1 MKRNLIATTALA
13 AVLAFGAAA
22 QAETDAELIARA
34 RGIHDRVI
42 TVDTHVDI
50 PANYGTDAY
59 DPMKPGPRGQQVH
72 LPTQFEGGLDATFL
86 IVFVGQGEMNVQG
99 YSKALSDAMIKFS
112 AIHKVTSQMYPDKVE
127 LALTAADAR
136 RIDAAGKKVAL
147 IGIENGYPMG
157 EEIDLL
163 DVFYDYGARYFG
175 HTHIGHNQLG
185 DSSMMLSRDLTKPV
199 EPLHGGL
206 SALGKQAVKRCNELG
221 IMNDVSH
228 AGKQTALDIARLS
241 KAPVIAS
248 HSGVKGVFDHP
259 RNLSDDELLAIKKS
273 NGVAQMVA
281 FDTYLRAVPAAK
293 TAATQALW
301 KEMGITDF
309 ADLGKLN
316 PEQLKTYRAKTDEIE
331 LKYPK
336 AGVKDLADHI
346 DYTVKL
352 IGIDHVGIAS
362 DFNGG
367 GGITGWNSAG
377 ETFNV
382 TLELVKRGYTEEQVD
397 KIWGG
402 NLLRV
407 LTDVEKYAAKTKY
420 NRKRGKA

>member
-1 MKRNLIATTALA
+1 MRTFKSLLLA
-13 AVLAFGAAA
+13 GGILWSGAAL
-22 QAETDAELIARA
+22 AETDAELVARA
-34 RGIHDRVI
+34 RGIHERVI
-42 TVDTHVDI
+42 AVDTHVDI
-50 PANYGTDAY
+50 PPNYGSEAY

-72 LPTQFEGGLDATFL
+72 LPTQIEGGLDATFL
-86 IVFVGQGEMNVQG
+86 IVFVGQGDLGVQG

-112 AIHKVTSQMYPDKVE
+112 AIHKVTAQMYPDKWE
-127 LALTAADAR
+127 LALTADDVR
-136 RIDAAGKKVAL
+136 RISAAGKKVAL

-185 DSSMMLSRDLTKPV
+185 DSSMDLSRQLTDPK
-199 EPLHGGL
+199 PLHGGL
-206 SALGKQAVKRCNELG
+206 SALGRAAVKRCNELG

-228 AGKQTALDIARLS
+228 AGKQTALDIIAAS

-259 RNLSDDELLAIKKS
+259 RNMSDDELRAIKKN

-281 FDTYLRAVPAAK
+281 FDTYLRAVPKGKTDA
-293 TAATQALW
+293 TAALW
-301 KEMGITDF
+301 AELGVKDF
-309 ADLGKLN
+309 ADLGKLS
-316 PEQLKTYRAKTDEIE
+316 PEQMKTYRARTDEIE
-331 LKYPK
+331 LQFPK
-336 AGVKDLADHI
+336 AGVKDLVDHI

-367 GGITGWNSAG
+367 GGILGWSGAG

-382 TLELVKRGYTEEQVD
+382 TLELVKRGYTEAQVE

-407 LTDVEKYAAKTKY
+407 MADVEKVAAKTGY
-420 NRKRGKA
+420 NKKRKKT

>member
-1 MKRNLIATTALA
+1 MKNFKALLLTSAILFSGTAW
-13 AVLAFGAAA
+13 
-22 QAETDAELIARA
+22 AETDADLVARA

-50 PANYGTDAY
+50 PPDYGSAAY

-72 LPTQFEGGLDATFL
+72 IPTQIEGGLDATFL
-86 IVFVGQGEMNVQG
+86 IVYVGQGELDTVG
-99 YSKALSDAMIKFS
+99 YASALSDAMIKFA
-112 AIHKVTSQMYPDKVE
+112 AIHKVADKMYPDKIE
-127 LALTAADAR
+127 LAYTAGDVR
-136 RIDAAGKKVAL
+136 RISAAGKKVAL
-147 IGIENGYPMG
+147 IGIENGYPIG
-157 EEIDLL
+157 EDIDLIDL
-163 DVFYDYGARYFG
+163 FYDYGGRYFG

-185 DSSMMLSRDLTKPV
+185 DSSMDMSRNLTAPPK
-199 EPLHGGL
+199 PLHGGL
-206 SALGKQAVKRCNELG
+206 SALGKLAVKRCNQVG
-221 IMNDVSH
+221 IMNDISH
-228 AGKQTALDIARLS
+228 AGKQTALDIIAAS

-259 RNLSDDELLAIKKS
+259 RNLSDDELLALKKN

-281 FDTYLRAVPAAK
+281 FDTYLRAVPKAK
-293 TAATQALW
+293 TEALAALREEYGI
-301 KEMGITDF
+301 KEMQDV
-309 ADLGKLN
+309 AKLT
-316 PEQLKTYRAKTDEIE
+316 PDQLKAYRAKGDEIE
-331 LKYPK
+331 LKWPK

-352 IGIDHVGIAS
+352 IGIDHVGISS

-367 GGITGWNSAG
+367 GGIAGWNSAS

-382 TLELVKRGYTEEQVD
+382 TLELVKRGYTEEQVA

-407 LTDVEKYAAKTKY
+407 MADVEKYAAKTGY
-420 NRKRGKA
+420 NKKRGKS

>member
-1 MKRNLIATTALA
+1 MRTFKSFLLA
-13 AVLAFGAAA
+13 GTILWCGAAL
-22 QAETDAELIARA
+22 AETDAEFIARA
-34 RGIHDRVI
+34 RAIHERVI
-42 TVDTHVDI
+42 AVDTHVDI

-72 LPTQFEGGLDATFL
+72 LPTQVEGGLDATFL
-86 IVFVGQGEMNVQG
+86 IVFVGQGDLGVQG
-99 YSKALSDAMIKFS
+99 YAKALSDAMIKFS
-112 AIHKVTSQMYPDKVE
+112 AIHKVTTQMYPDKWE
-127 LALTAADAR
+127 LARAADDVR
-136 RIDAAGKKVAL
+136 RITAAGKKVAL

-185 DSSMMLSRDLTKPV
+185 DSSMSLTRELTEPK
-199 EPLHGGL
+199 PLHGGL
-206 SALGKQAVKRCNELG
+206 SALGRQAVKRCNELG

-228 AGKQTALDIARLS
+228 AGKKTALDIIAAS

-248 HSGVKGVFDHP
+248 HSGVNGVFKHP
-259 RNLSDDELLAIKKS
+259 RNLSDDELLAIKKN

-281 FDTYLRAVPAAK
+281 FDTYLRAVPKGKTDA
-293 TAATQALW
+293 TAALW
-301 KEMGITDF
+301 AELGVKDF
-309 ADLGKLN
+309 ADLGKLS
-316 PEQLKTYRAKTDEIE
+316 PEQLKVYRARTDEIE
-331 LKYPK
+331 LKFPK
-336 AGVKDLADHI
+336 AGIKDLVDHI

-367 GGITGWNSAG
+367 GGILGWSGAG

-382 TLELVKRGYTEEQVD
+382 TLELVKRGYTEAQIE

-407 LTDVEKYAAKTKY
+407 MADVEKYAAKTKY
-420 NRKRGKA
+420 NKKRGKA